1 MNLFYQP
8 RLPEGIHYLDPD
20 ESRHCT
26 KVLRKKQGDTLH
38 LTDGKGFF
46 YTAVITQP
54 DLQRCTFEVT
64 EKQAAPARDFF
75 IHIAISPTKNADRLE
90 WFVEKSV
97 EIGIDAITII
107 ECDHTERMHIKLER
121 LEKLCVSAMKQS
133 VKATLPKLSGVVP
146 LPEFIAQVKATGKFI
161 AYVDPDNPLH
171 LHQMA
176 APHQDYVVL
185 IGPEGDFSKEELAL
199 GLQHGFRKAS
209 LGPSRLRTET
219 AGLVACHTLHLLNTV

>member
-46 YTAVITQP
+46 YTAIITQP
-54 DLQRCTFEVT
+54 DPKRCTFEVT
-64 EKQAAPARDFF
+64 GTQAAPTRDFF

-133 VKATLPKLSGVVP
+133 VKATLPQLSGVVA
-146 LPEFIAQVKATGKFI
+146 LPEFIAHGKATEKFI
-161 AYVDPDNPLH
+161 AYVDPDNPMH

-176 APHQDYVVL
+176 TPHQDYVVL

-199 GLQHGFRKAS
+199 CLQHGFRKAS